1 MATPIT
7 DHNPM
12 TLPASIPDLPSSHT
26 GPAQPCHQ
34 QCGIS
39 TSTHKHLAYMPMLS
53 LGVNSTRQ
61 GRFLKRRSRKFLDL
75 TIPASRSDLRE
86 ALAVSVKYTKY
97 FDSNR

>member
-1 MATPIT
+1 MQPELCVGLFPSPRTEYTCHGHP

-26 GPAQPCHQ
+26 GPAQPVIK

-39 TSTHKHLAYMPMLS
+39 TSTRKHLAYMPMFS

-75 TIPASRSDLRE
+75 TVSAS
-86 ALAVSVKYTKY
+86 
-97 FDSNR
+97 